1 MFSRFNK
8 ALEAGRRAV
17 TEADRAREPAIPAAD
32 TDWVKSPA
40 SPPLS
45 LAFLCLEDT
54 AADLTT
60 LAEEHSSLAGRRKL
74 RPLLIASV
82 PELIERRIP
91 LLCCEY
97 IPPAADLA
105 EAHGD
110 KPEVIAQYQL
120 RRLRLILR
128 KWRAADC
135 IFHGDEAKDLL
146 ALAGRR
152 RDLAI
157 KDVTF
162 EKYIGARKRGAW
174 FRLAGAG

>member
-8 ALEAGRRAV
+8 ALAAGRQAV
-17 TEADRAREPAIPAAD
+17 SEAAIARETAAPAPIPDMAE
-32 TDWVKSPA
+32 SPPA
-40 SPPLS
+40 PPLS
-45 LAFLCLEDT
+45 LAFLCLEED
-54 AADLTT
+54 AADLTA
-60 LAEEHSSLAGRRKL
+60 LAEEHLRVAGRRNF
-74 RPLLIASV
+74 RPLMIASA
-82 PELIERRIP
+82 PTLIERRIP
-91 LLCCEY
+91 RLSCEY

-135 IFHGDEAKDLL
+135 IFHGDEATDLL
-146 ALAGRR
+146 AMAGRR

-157 KDVTF
+157 KDVSF